1 MPYPPRRL
9 EHWSPEWARDAVFY
23 HIYPLGFTG
32 APAHNDRQS
41 APEPRLAG
49 LRRWYDHIT
58 RLGVTA
64 LYFGPLFES
73 HSHGYDTIDY
83 FTIDRRL
90 GDNSL
95 IRQIVDELHERGIR
109 VIFDGVFNHTGRGF
123 FAFQDIVEYG
133 TGSRYRDWY
142 RIDPSGDS
150 HYGDG
155 FAYDS
160 WEGHQ
165 SLPALN
171 LANPDVRKYLF
182 EVAQMWL
189 SDVGIDGWRLDVA
202 YELPHD
208 FLWELRRVCKTAR
221 PDCLLLGETIHG
233 DYRTWVAPDLLDA
246 GLNYPFH
253 SALVRSF
260 NEANMHDL
268 AANLDRAYHS
278 EWGLYTGLMLVNFLG
293 NHDVTRIRSLLD
305 DPRHMFPALILLM
318 SAPGVPMLYYGDEL
332 GMEGLK
338 EEGDAALRR
347 PMPDPTSGGLTADA
361 EALTREIAR
370 LTALRNEHPALSRG
384 RYATLMAQ
392 GPHYAF
398 LRQYTRQ
405 NVIVAVSGDDAPA
418 ALDIPI
424 TLEGIPDGVRFH
436 DALNTELPPVIAR
449 GGRVAIPDIPA
460 FWGRLLVADM

>member
-1 MPYPPRRL
+1 MPYHRRP
-9 EHWSPEWARDAVFY
+9 EHWAPEWARYAVFY
-23 HIYPLGFTG
+23 QIYPLGFTG
-32 APAHNDRQS
+32 APARNDRQS
-41 APEPRLAG
+41 HPQPRLAE
-49 LRRWYDHIT
+49 LRRWYDHIAS
-58 RLGVTA
+58 LGVTA

-73 HSHGYDTIDY
+73 HTHGYDTIDY

-95 IRQIVDELHERGIR
+95 IRQIVDELHARGIR

-123 FAFQDIVEYG
+123 FAFEDVLANG
-133 TGSRYRDWY
+133 VGSRYRDWY

-160 WEGHQ
+160 WEGFQ

-171 LANPDVRKYLF
+171 LTNPDVRRYLL

-202 YELPHD
+202 YELPPD
-208 FLWELRRVCKTAR
+208 FLWELRRACKGIS
-221 PDCLLLGETIHG
+221 PDCFLLGETIHG

-253 SALVRSF
+253 RALIRSF
-260 NEANMHDL
+260 NETNLHDL
-268 AANLDRAYHS
+268 AANLDRAFHS
-278 EWGLYTGLMLVNFLG
+278 EWGLYPDLLLVNFLG
-293 NHDVTRIRSLLD
+293 NHDVSRIRSALD
-305 DPRHMFPALILLM
+305 DPRHIYPALILLAG
-318 SAPGVPMLYYGDEL
+318 APGAPMLYYGDEL

-338 EEGDAALRR
+338 EDGDAALRR
-347 PMPDPTSGGLTADA
+347 PMPDLAPG
-361 EALTREIAR
+361 ALTVADTGAVMREIAR
-370 LTALRNEHPALSRG
+370 LMSLRGEHPALSVG

-398 LRQYTRQ
+398 LRQHIRQ
-405 NVIVAVSGDDAPA
+405 NAIVAVNAEDAA
-418 ALDIPI
+418 
-424 TLEGIPDGVRFH
+424 TGLEVTIGVQGVPDGTRFH
-436 DALNTELPPVIAR
+436 DVLNPELPPVTVG
-449 GGRVAIPDIPA
+449 GGRVAIPDVPA
-460 FWGRLLVADM
+460 CWGRLLVTDT